1 MHTWQLQQAKSH
13 FSEVVNLVLTEGAQM
28 VTRRG
33 KSEVVILAA
42 SEYQKLTKTVSLNQ
56 ILKHAPRGNELD
68 ITRSQEGVRKIELS
82 YLLDTCFLS
91 EFVKQEPSKLV
102 LGWMEQQ
109 NEQNLYISSITWGE
123 LQRGVAKLPFSHRK
137 SDLTVWLNQ
146 MKESFS
152 SRILPISVD
161 VSEQWGLMTA
171 DLESRGL
178 AMPLM
183 DSLIA
188 ATARHY
194 QMTLVTRNVN
204 DFKDTQ
210 LQLIN
215 PWQEYK

>member
-1 MHTWQLQQAKSH
+1 M
-13 FSEVVNLVLTEGAQM
+13 
-28 VTRRG
+28 
-33 KSEVVILAA
+33 
-42 SEYQKLTKTVSLNQ
+42 
-56 ILKHAPRGNELD
+56 
-68 ITRSQEGVRKIELS
+68 S

-102 LGWMEQQ
+102 QGWMEQQ

-178 AMPLM
+178 AMPLI

-215 PWQEYK
+215 PWQEYT

>member
-1 MHTWQLQQAKSH
+1 M
-13 FSEVVNLVLTEGAQM
+13 
-28 VTRRG
+28 
-33 KSEVVILAA
+33 
-42 SEYQKLTKTVSLNQ
+42 
-56 ILKHAPRGNELD
+56 
-68 ITRSQEGVRKIELS
+68 S
-82 YLLDTCFLS
+82 YLQDTCFLS
-91 EFVKQEPSKLV
+91 EFVKQEQSKLI

-152 SRILPISVD
+152 ARILPISVD

-178 AMPLM
+178 SMPLM

>member
-1 MHTWQLQQAKSH
+1 M
-13 FSEVVNLVLTEGAQM
+13 
-28 VTRRG
+28 
-33 KSEVVILAA
+33 
-42 SEYQKLTKTVSLNQ
+42 
-56 ILKHAPRGNELD
+56 
-68 ITRSQEGVRKIELS
+68 S

-152 SRILPISVD
+152 SRILPISVA

>member
-1 MHTWQLQQAKSH
+1 M
-13 FSEVVNLVLTEGAQM
+13 
-28 VTRRG
+28 
-33 KSEVVILAA
+33 
-42 SEYQKLTKTVSLNQ
+42 
-56 ILKHAPRGNELD
+56 
-68 ITRSQEGVRKIELS
+68 S

-178 AMPLM
+178 SMPLM

-215 PWQEYK
+215 PLQEYK

>member
-1 MHTWQLQQAKSH
+1 M
-13 FSEVVNLVLTEGAQM
+13 
-28 VTRRG
+28 
-33 KSEVVILAA
+33 
-42 SEYQKLTKTVSLNQ
+42 
-56 ILKHAPRGNELD
+56 
-68 ITRSQEGVRKIELS
+68 S

-102 LGWMEQQ
+102 LGWIEQQ

-161 VSEQWGLMTA
+161 VSEQWELMTA

-178 AMPLM
+178 SMPLM